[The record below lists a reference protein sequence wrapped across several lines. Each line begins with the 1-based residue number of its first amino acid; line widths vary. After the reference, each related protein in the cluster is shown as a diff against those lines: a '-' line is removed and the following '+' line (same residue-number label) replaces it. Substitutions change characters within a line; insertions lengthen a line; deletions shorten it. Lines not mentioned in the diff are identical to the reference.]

1 MDLAALL
8 DPASAAIVV
17 GGTCLATVLRCGLGN
32 CRLAVVALA
41 QRGHPAFDAQAV
53 RAEMAVQVREI
64 QKDGLVRA
72 HPLDFGDRDFEVAAD
87 AMIAARSVEALV
99 ATHSE
104 QKTRRMETARRAVAT
119 LAQAS
124 ELAPVFGLA
133 GTLISLS
140 QLPGSGVAKA
150 SFGDAISM
158 AVLTTLY
165 GLLLANVVLAP
176 LARLVERAAAAE
188 ESERQAIIDWL
199 AAQVDRSRSHRRG
212 AGPEPVDRA
221 A

>member
-8 DPASAAIVV
+8 DPTSAVIVI
-17 GGTCLATVLRCGLGN
+17 GGTGLATVLRCGLGN
-32 CRLAVVALA
+32 CRQAILALA
-41 QRGHPAFDAQAV
+41 QLGRCGFDAGTV

-64 QKDGLVRA
+64 QKDGLIRA
-72 HPLDFGDRDFEVAAD
+72 HPHHSGDPDIDDATD
-87 AMIAARSVEALV
+87 AMIGARSVEALV
-99 ATHSE
+99 TAHAA
-104 QKTRRMETARRAVAT
+104 QKARRTEAARRAAAT
-119 LAQAS
+119 LAQAC

-140 QLPGSGVAKA
+140 QMPGSGIGRE
-150 SFGDAISM
+150 SFGGAISM

-188 ESERQAIIDWL
+188 EREREAIIAWL
-199 AAQVDRSRSHRRG
+199 AAQVERCRLAVPQ
-212 AGPEPVDRA
+212 AGRKPRDEA